1 MMSKEKKSK
10 AQEDKSLQASNIEE
24 LLDSFE
30 KQKNMSDQIQDL
42 SQSINKELE
51 AGSEQASEE
60 RAQVIDA
67 GKREEATPVEGAG
80 EAGKAR
86 GKRKKWSMNKKV
98 RYAVMILGVIL
109 TVACAAMVILKSS
122 PSEKEERRVL
132 ANYSIKTDASYR
144 VHLLPNDLFAT
155 EWMEENQ
162 LYSALLTDFVEINF
176 RSKLQSAGK
185 VDVKGE
191 YSIVAV
197 FEGFQ
202 ERKEE
207 KKIIYERRY
216 PIASGTIEGLKTE
229 NYAIDETMKVD
240 PNFHRDFA
248 EKAEKTLG
256 GSTSRNLYVLFEGKY
271 LIGEEEYPFSY
282 KIEIPVSTESYYGVT
297 KPEEISE
304 NGELVETE
312 TVSISPPLQDYLIYL
327 AVGILSLLVLIFVS
341 FFVRAK
347 QGDEIWAARMTRL
360 IKKFGSRMICVD
372 KVPSQEGCTVLRLK
386 EMASMI
392 SLSEELR
399 EPVLYCL
406 DEDALPLDGKFYI
419 FSGEYMYLLHFPK
432 PSTTLE
438 E

>member
-1 MMSKEKKSK
+1 MSKAKKSK
-10 AQEDKSLQASNIEE
+10 GNEEQSPQASNIEE
-24 LLDSFE
+24 LLDTFE
-30 KQKNMSDQIQDL
+30 KQKKMSNQIQDI
-42 SQSINKELE
+42 SQSINEELE
-51 AGSEQASEE
+51 AGSKLASEE

-67 GKREEATPVEGAG
+67 GKRESALTSEEVGQEKKPE
-80 EAGKAR
+80 
-86 GKRKKWSMNKKV
+86 GKRKKWSMGKKV

-109 TVACAAMVILKSS
+109 TVVCTAAVILKSS
-122 PSEKEERRVL
+122 PSEEEERRVI
-132 ANYSIKTDASYR
+132 ANYKIKTDATYR
-144 VHLLPNDLFAT
+144 VHLLPNDLFSG

-162 LYSALLTDFVEINF
+162 LYSALLTDYVEIRF
-176 RSKLQSAGK
+176 RSNLQSAGK
-185 VDVKGE
+185 LDVKGE

-216 PIASGTIEGLKTE
+216 PIASGTIEGLGTE
-229 NYAIDETMKVD
+229 TYAIDETMKVD
-240 PNFHRDFA
+240 PNFHKDFA

-271 LIGEEEYPFSY
+271 LIGEEEHPFSY
-282 KIEIPVSTESYYGVT
+282 KIEIPVSSESYYGVS
-297 KPEEISE
+297 KPKEISE
-304 NGELVETE
+304 NGELVEIE
-312 TVSISPPLQDYLIYL
+312 TVSISPPIKDYLIYL
-327 AVGILSLLVLIFVS
+327 VVGILSLLVLLFVS

-347 QGDEIWAARMTRL
+347 QGDEIWAAKMTRL
-360 IKKFGSRMICVD
+360 MKKFGSRMICVD
-372 KVPSQEGCTVLRLK
+372 KVPSQEGCTILRLK

-399 EPVLYCL
+399 EPLLYCL
-406 DEDALPLDGKFYI
+406 DENGLPLDGKFYI